1 MVSFVLSGDVGAIKA
16 SAKTWGQFGQT
27 TQSAATQVDCLQYG
41 EFLGSEGVTF
51 SAGVKDDM
59 VPHLNRTSE
68 AWTIVSAALTTY
80 AGTLENLQ
88 SQLSALATKHASQ
101 QATVN
106 SANANYQ
113 QAKTDDSQHQT
124 SLTTQQASL
133 KQGQTMPPDT
143 YQSQTGSKQ
152 ETLNTAQA
160 DLTSLENQAQGI
172 HTQHGQALSTCVS
185 EVNRAKHLRFQKPPG
200 FWDKVGGAF
209 SAAWSGIKK
218 GVSWAAAHISPIL
231 KMVSMVSGML
241 ALIPCLAPIMG
252 PIALV
257 TGGAALAIDLANKLM
272 NGQGSWSQ
280 MGLDALGLVPGVK
293 SLSALGKMGKL
304 AEDGSKLGSA
314 LRTMDKADTFWAVTN
329 NFASKGQFAVTAYM
343 AANGVNGK
351 NWGDV
356 ALAGLGIKMP
366 MASDRFNSIQ
376 NVIAGTGGFANQ
388 AYKNINA
395 LVHGK
400 SVTPLQWVAMVAQG
414 GRAGVSARNI
424 KAYTTEGTNPD
435 GSTRAANSNPKYGWP
450 DTKNAVTGTKT
461 WQSGSG
467 KLVATVLRYQLAKG
481 PSSDPA
487 PRPSTSISAPR

>member
-1 MVSFVLSGDVGAIKA
+1 MVSFSLSGDPGAIRA
-16 SAKTWGQFGQT
+16 SASTWGEFGTTTQGAVTNIGSLQFG
-27 TQSAATQVDCLQYG
+27 
-41 EFLGSEGVTF
+41 EFQGSEGDTF
-51 SAGVKDDM
+51 SHGVNDDL
-59 VPHLNRTSE
+59 VPHLGTTSE
-68 AWTIVSAALTTY
+68 AWTIVSSALTTY
-80 AGTLENLQ
+80 AGTLEHLQ
-88 SQLSALATKHASQ
+88 SRLSALAAKHGSQ

-113 QAKTDDSQHQT
+113 QAKTDDSQHQK
-124 SLTTQQASL
+124 SLTTQQSAL
-133 KQGQTMPPDT
+133 KPGQAMPPDT
-143 YQSQTGSKQ
+143 YQSHTGSKQ
-152 ETLNTAQA
+152 ETLTTAQA
-160 DLTSLENQAQGI
+160 DLASTENQAQGI

-200 FWDKVGGAF
+200 FWDKVGGTF

-257 TGGAALAIDLANKLM
+257 TGGAALSIDLANKLM

-304 AEDGSKLGSA
+304 AEDGSKLGGA
-314 LRTMDKADTFWAVTN
+314 LRTMGKADTFWAITN
-329 NFASKGQFAVTAYM
+329 NFAGKGQFAVTAYM
-343 AANGVNGK
+343 AANGINGK

-356 ALAGLGIKMP
+356 AVAGLGIKMP

-376 NVIAGTGGFANQ
+376 NVVTGAGGFANQ
-388 AYKNINA
+388 GYKNINA
-395 LVHGK
+395 LAHGK
-400 SVTPLQWVAMVAQG
+400 SVTPLQWVAMVSQG
-414 GRAGVSARNI
+414 GKAGFSGRNL
-424 KAYTTEGTNPD
+424 KAYSSEGTNPD

-467 KLVATVLRYQLAKG
+467 KLAATVLRYELAKG
-481 PSSDPA
+481 PSNAPA